1 MPTAD
6 DPLYRHTD
14 DALARP
20 PPAALLTARVEVL
33 AAVDLLRTIPDGA
46 LTDPWRWKGDS
57 EEEIRYGFYR
67 INEMFEHALIDA
79 GKAIGA
85 HGVERGRAHGVER
98 GRAGAIAAATT
109 AARWDLQGLLIPL
122 ADATWDAD
130 PGGGEWTVRQTLG
143 HVIASQRGY
152 AAAGAWWQERGYR
165 ADDPELPKG
174 APESI
179 VKALPSEEAEADGT
193 PAEVRDRLDDALDRS
208 TERLAGL
215 PDERLAF
222 GARWAGF
229 AIDVG
234 FRMGRWSSHLR
245 EHTIQV
251 EKTLVMLGLDPSEND
266 RLVRLVLAS
275 WGRAEAAVYG
285 AAAAE
290 AGADDAVGA
299 LASAATAARVTAA
312 ELAELAELAAATR
325 G

>member
-1 MPTAD
+1 MATTD
-6 DPLYRHTD
+6 DPLHRHTD

-20 PPAALLTARVEVL
+20 LPPALLTARAEVL
-33 AAVDLLRTIPDGA
+33 AALRDLRKIPDNA
-46 LTDPWRWKGDS
+46 LTAPWRWKGDS

-67 INEMFEHALIDA
+67 INEIFERAVIDA
-79 GKAIGA
+79 GAAI
-85 HGVERGRAHGVER
+85 RAGGVER
-98 GRAGAIAAATT
+98 GRAGEIAAAAT

-152 AAAGAWWQERGYR
+152 AAGGAWWQERGDR
-165 ADDPELPKG
+165 ADDPELPIS

-179 VKALPSEEAEADGT
+179 FDALPSEDAEAAGT

-215 PDERLAF
+215 PDDRLAF

-229 AIDVG
+229 AVDVG
-234 FRMGRWSSHLR
+234 FRMGRWSSHIR

-251 EKTLVMLGLDPSEND
+251 EKTLVMLGLEPSEND

-285 AAAAE
+285 MVAAD
-290 AGADDAVGA
+290 ADDAVRGI
-299 LASAATAARVTAA
+299 ASAATAARVTAA
-312 ELAELAELAAATR
+312 ELAELATATR